1 MIEYVNLLLLLTMFG
16 STCYVYYRLKKIFY
30 LISIVMDSEILDQL
44 TDLGGDVDSEFPKP
58 KRGCKKKADT
68 KMNEL
73 EDNDVRD
80 KKERLVACILSG
92 NSKMYLGKEY
102 TEEQI
107 TKMDCNNV
115 NTLLNR
121 YGSVLSAQMTK
132 SLGKSVINIYS
143 NIACS
148 VLGVGSQQELS
159 TDLECDPFRN
169 TAMQR
174 FTCDLYYRFG
184 TLLAPI
190 SVGIITGKHYAKNSI
205 TKLNDRSD
213 NGTCDTATRN
223 CNQTEEPSEN

>member
-1 MIEYVNLLLLLTMFG
+1 MIEYINLLLLLTMFG
-16 STCYVYYRLKKIFY
+16 STCYVYYRLKKNFY
-30 LISIVMDSEILDQL
+30 LISIVIDSEILDHL
-44 TDLGGDVDSEFPKP
+44 TDLGRDVDSEFPKP
-58 KRGCKKKADT
+58 KRDRKKIDPKI
-68 KMNEL
+68 NEM

-80 KKERLVACILSG
+80 KRERLVACVLSG
-92 NSKMYLGKEY
+92 NSKMYSNKEY

-107 TKMDCNNV
+107 NKMDCNDV

-121 YGSVLSAQMTK
+121 YESILSAQMTK
-132 SLGKSVINIYS
+132 SLGKSVINLYS

-148 VLGVGSQQELS
+148 VLGVGNQLELS
-159 TDLECDPFRN
+159 TDLECDPFLN

-184 TLLAPI
+184 TLLAPV
-190 SVGIITGKHYAKNSI
+190 SVGIITGKHYTKTSI

-213 NGTCDTATRN
+213 NRACNPATRN